1 MTLFLLTTTVKY
13 NEVFLRDYRCRRR
26 FRRLLRLR
34 FLGWSWFLLMRLG
47 TIPILLL
54 RLLLLRALVSGSVL
68 LVLLGLFVGEV
79 GEGVLRL

>member
-1 MTLFLLTTTVKY
+1 
-13 NEVFLRDYRCRRR
+13 
-26 FRRLLRLR
+26 
-34 FLGWSWFLLMRLG
+34 MRLG